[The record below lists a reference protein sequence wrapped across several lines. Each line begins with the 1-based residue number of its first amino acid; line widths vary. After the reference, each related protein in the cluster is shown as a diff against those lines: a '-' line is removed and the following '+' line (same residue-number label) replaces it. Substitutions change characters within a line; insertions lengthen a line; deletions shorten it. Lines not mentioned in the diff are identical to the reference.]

1 MPGRARAATE
11 KIRRPAYPPLP
22 HHNTPPSIAYSL
34 TTITMA
40 CSTVQLLSRTIRG
53 SSDAALI
60 VDEIGM
66 ILAQNSPADKLF
78 GTSASAESEPSSS
91 SQNISSQLVFS
102 AGARSWSEVA
112 SSLGDAE
119 QSCNVI
125 ILQSDGEKLT
135 GSARLSKLTDG
146 TVPTS
151 NGNQLFVIYV
161 CALDTSRSKI
171 WSDANELRRLKRIQD
186 TVDAS
191 FDAMFTIDSEGTIL
205 LLNDAAILLFGY
217 DYNELLGE
225 PISKICGGDHAAKHQ
240 QYIENYV
247 SDAANFVAI
256 AQMVYLPI
264 ECISH
269 NFSPTPSFSSSAQ
282 NWRYEDYGE
291 EARSA
296 SSKEGRNRVPC
307 GAWNKGNQH

>member
-1 MPGRARAATE
+1 
-11 KIRRPAYPPLP
+11 
-22 HHNTPPSIAYSL
+22 
-34 TTITMA
+34 MA
-40 CSTVQLLSRTIRG
+40 CSTVQLLSLTIRG

-60 VDEIGM
+60 VDEVGK
-66 ILAQNSPADKLF
+66 ILSRNAPADKPF
-78 GTSASAESEPSSS
+78 GTSASAESEPSTS
-91 SQNISSQLVFS
+91 SQSVSSHLVFS

-112 SSLGDAE
+112 TSLGDAE

-146 TVPTS
+146 TAPT
-151 NGNQLFVIYV
+151 GNQLFVVYV

-191 FDAMFTIDSEGTIL
+191 FDAMFTIDSKGTIL
-205 LLNDAAILLFGY
+205 LLNDAAIDLFGY

-247 SDAANFVAI
+247 SNAAAEERSIRRQNSF
-256 AQMVYLPI
+256 LT
-264 ECISH
+264 ISH
-269 NFSPTPSFSSSAQ
+269 PPALSYL
-282 NWRYEDYGE
+282 R
-291 EARSA
+291 
-296 SSKEGRNRVPC
+296 SSKLALLRLWERSVKCKLERRTELSSM
-307 GAWNKGNQH
+307 WSLESRK